1 MTDVDSGLLRLMTSA
16 LGAAYPARLSVG
28 ISFGTICK
36 MAVAAL
42 AAAYVGQPLLHAL
55 DQFALYLYIVAIT
68 PLLFI
73 PIMFGRKGAPD
84 SAVRQVNT
92 VRLLIAEA
100 GFTRGQTQLIWRSL
114 IEKYIK
120 AAQVDLSRPPKV
132 VDLYSETAKEFS
144 GDGGHPS

>member
-1 MTDVDSGLLRLMTSA
+1 VTDIGSSLLRLMTGA
-16 LGAAYPARLSVG
+16 LGAGYPTRLFVG

-42 AAAYVGQPLLHAL
+42 AAAYVSQPLLHAL
-55 DQFALYLYIVAIT
+55 DQFALYLYIVAVT
-68 PLLFI
+68 PLLFV

-84 SAVRQVNT
+84 SAVQQVNT

-100 GFTRGQTQLIWRSL
+100 GFTRGQAQFIWRSL
-114 IEKYIK
+114 IDKYIR

-132 VDLYSETAKEFS
+132 VDLYKES
-144 GDGGHPS
+144 AGELTGEGGQPS